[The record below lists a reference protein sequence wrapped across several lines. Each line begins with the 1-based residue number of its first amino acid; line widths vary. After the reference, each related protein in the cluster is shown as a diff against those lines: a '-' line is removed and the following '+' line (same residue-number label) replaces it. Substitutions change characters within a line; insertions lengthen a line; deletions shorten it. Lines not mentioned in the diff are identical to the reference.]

1 MTTSL
6 TDKIDALEQRVAL
19 LEKLQSDGLDVII
32 REIQRLG
39 QNDAVLGS
47 AVESHDNLI
56 AALRAILV
64 DGKVITDAQVT
75 AQVQKIEEIRV
86 NVEKEHR
93 RQAELGAI
101 QARAR
106 EAALEDA
113 GHPKEAFIF
122 GG

>member
-1 MTTSL
+1 MSTLL
-6 TDKIDALEQRVAL
+6 TDKIEALEQRVAL
-19 LEKLQSDGLDVII
+19 LEKLQADGLDVII
-32 REIQRLG
+32 REIQRLS

-56 AALRAILV
+56 AALRAVIV
-64 DGKVITDAQVT
+64 TGKIATDAQIA
-75 AQVQKIEEIRV
+75 AQVQKVEEIRT

-101 QARAR
+101 QMRAR

>member
-1 MTTSL
+1 MSTLL
-6 TDKIDALEQRVAL
+6 TDKIEALEQRVAL
-19 LEKLQSDGLDVII
+19 LEKLQADGLDVII
-32 REIQRLG
+32 REIQRLS
-39 QNDAVLGS
+39 QNDTVLGS

-56 AALRAILV
+56 AALRAVIV
-64 DGKVITDAQVT
+64 TGKIATDAQIA
-75 AQVQKIEEIRV
+75 AQVQKVEEIRA

-101 QARAR
+101 QMRAR